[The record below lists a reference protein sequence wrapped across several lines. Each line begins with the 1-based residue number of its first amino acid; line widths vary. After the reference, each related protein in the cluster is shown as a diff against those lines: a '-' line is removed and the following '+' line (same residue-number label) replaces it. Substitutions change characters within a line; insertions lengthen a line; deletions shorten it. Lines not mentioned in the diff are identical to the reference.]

1 MDTKR
6 LRLVEHKQRM
16 FINMA
21 LEKMDDIMDDNETK
35 IADCLAECAELR
47 QLIQEVQNKFQL

>member
-16 FINMA
+16 FMNMA
-21 LEKMDDIMDDNETK
+21 LEKLDEIMDDNEMK

-47 QLIQEVQNKFQL
+47 QVIQEV